1 MRLSPRLI
9 LFTLAACFAF
19 TGCQYIPIAKDYR
32 NVKDVQIQLDKLY
45 ADHQIALAANTVAVE
60 NKMNELLAQKDAQL
74 QGAADS
80 LYGAGEAF
88 KYYLTPVRLDIII
101 HNRVEE
107 AQAAVG
113 RAPTFAA
120 IQKENARLLTELD
133 ETKTSLA
140 QLQKTH
146 TDEVAAKTKLSED
159 AIRIQK
165 ELEGVKQ
172 AKLDAEVEFNAKNKL
187 LSDKLRTANS
197 IVQSDLRQKADDQ
210 ASIERIKM
218 KMITACGIG
227 ALLCVLGAIYLP
239 GNLRGGAIV
248 LGVVLGGAAM
258 AIPFIEGWMVAAGIL
273 VTVLGVFAYFGIQHK
288 TVVTANTNLISAIQ
302 DTKDS
307 ATPNSP
313 ATLMENVQAWNTKYV
328 KDASGKIVSVPDTK
342 VESYIQKTL
351 IGLGRLSAPVVLPTE
366 PAVVT
371 PAPTPTIT
379 TT

>member
-1 MRLSPRLI
+1 MCL
-9 LFTLAACFAF
+9 AF

-32 NVKDVQIQLDKLY
+32 NVKDVQIQIDKLN
-45 ADHQIALAANTVAVE
+45 AAHELALAANTVAVE
-60 NKMNELLAQKDAQL
+60 NKMTELLAQKDAQL

-187 LSDKLRTANS
+187 LSDKLRTANT
-197 IVQSDLRQKADDQ
+197 IIQSDLRQKADDQ
-210 ASIERIKM
+210 ASIERLKEKLM
-218 KMITACGIG
+218 MACGAL
-227 ALLCVLGAIYLP
+227 ALLALAGAYFSPVGKPFLITT
-239 GNLRGGAIV
+239 AAA
-248 LGVVLGGAAM
+248 LGGATV
-258 AIPFIEGWMVAAGIL
+258 AIPFIEGWMVATALGLIAAIVVITFL
-273 VTVLGVFAYFGIQHK
+273 VKHN
-288 TVVTANTNLISAIQ
+288 TVVKANTNLISAIQ

-342 VESYIQKTL
+342 VENYIQKTL
-351 IGLGRLSAPVVLPTE
+351 IGLGRLPAPVVLPTE
-366 PAVVT
+366 PAAVT